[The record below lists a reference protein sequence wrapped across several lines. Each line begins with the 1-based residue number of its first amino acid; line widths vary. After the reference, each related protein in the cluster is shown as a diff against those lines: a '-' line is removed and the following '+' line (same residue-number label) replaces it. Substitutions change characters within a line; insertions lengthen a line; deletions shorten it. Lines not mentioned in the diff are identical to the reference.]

1 MALYPYIG
9 DKQMYAAVVYACKSI
24 RKHHWFNVAVEHA
37 CAKYG
42 VNREEL
48 EAHLKA
54 RQVAGQRIKGRV
66 RKAQQELAAAANG
79 KLAVA

>member
-1 MALYPYIG
+1 MTVYPYIG

-42 VNREEL
+42 VDRGEL
-48 EAHLKA
+48 EAHVKA
-54 RQVAGQRIKGRV
+54 RTAAGQRMKCRV
-66 RKAQQELAAAANG
+66 RKAQRELAA
-79 KLAVA
+79 